1 MSIERAF
8 GSRLMVRGFLLNNQ
22 LTDFAYMPRRN
33 GRLVANAV
41 APGKRPRSSMSPML
55 VFDKYGEL
63 FATVGSPGG
72 SRIIAYVAKTLI
84 GLLDWNLDMQAA
96 IDLPTHVNRNGATE
110 IEKGTDLE
118 KLADDLRR
126 LGHEVQIRAL
136 TSGLHGI
143 RVTPRG
149 YDGGAD
155 KRREGL
161 ALGD

>member
-1 MSIERAF
+1 
-8 GSRLMVRGFLLNNQ
+8 MVRGFLLNNQ

-84 GLLDWNLDMQAA
+84 GLLDWNLDSAGGHR
-96 IDLPTHVNRNGATE
+96 PTDPCEPERATE

-118 KLADDLRR
+118 KWADDLRR
-126 LGHEVQIRAL
+126 Y
-136 TSGLHGI
+136 GLHGI

>member
-1 MSIERAF
+1 M
-8 GSRLMVRGFLLNNQ
+8 
-22 LTDFAYMPRRN
+22 
-33 GRLVANAV
+33 
-41 APGKRPRSSMSPML
+41 
-55 VFDKYGEL
+55 
-63 FATVGSPGG
+63 
-72 SRIIAYVAKTLI
+72 AKTLI

-96 IDLPTHVNRNGATE
+96 IDLPNHVNWNGAME
-110 IEKGTDLE
+110 IEKVRISRSWWTICVGWDM
-118 KLADDLRR
+118 
-126 LGHEVQIRAL
+126 VQIRL